1 MCHCAGKN
9 LWFYQVRE
17 KNRRLWCSHSMAG
30 KNSVLVPVRMTVPLP
45 SPQWLKEPMEILYL
59 QSPASA
65 GRWLPK
71 CPSPL
76 SWSGEFCTGTANEQ
90 PPRFQAVLHH
100 IGRWPTCAVFRWT
113 TSFQPHDWRR
123 TSHKVERS
131 PASWTAS
138 LFPAAI
144 TTNALL
150 SDYYFMFFFLLLET
164 TEFYP
169 VATLQEKKKRF
180 LE

>member
-90 PPRFQAVLHH
+90 PPSFQAVLHH
-100 IGRWPTCAVFRWT
+100 IGRWPTCAMFRWT
-113 TSFQPHDWRR
+113 ASFQPHDWRR
-123 TSHKVERS
+123 TSRQVERS
-131 PASWTAS
+131 TCLVNSFTVPGCNNYKCTS
-138 LFPAAI
+138 LG
-144 TTNALL
+144 LL
-150 SDYYFMFFFLLLET
+150 LHVLFLLLET

-169 VATLQEKKKRF
+169 VATLQEKKKGF
-180 LE
+180 